1 MTLVIHLNH
10 MVVLITSGYVI
21 GVGLRLGQ
29 QSRVMTQ
36 IMMVLFVPLFYQGLL
51 YFCSC
56 IMDPFGDDEVDW
68 CLGQY
73 HNRLS
78 SNLTKLYLAAN
89 RQLGGKRGVPL
100 AVLSGGDSSP
110 SKKRTPDQA

>member
-1 MTLVIHLNH
+1 ML
-10 MVVLITSGYVI
+10 TSGYVV
-21 GVGLRLGQ
+21 GVAMRLDQ
-29 QSRVMTQ
+29 ASRLATQ
-36 IMMVLFVPLFYQGLL
+36 VMMVVFVPLFYQGLL

-73 HNRLS
+73 HNRLA

-89 RQLGGKRGVPL
+89 RHLGKERGVPL
-100 AVLSGGDSSP
+100 AVLAGGDSSP
-110 SKKRTPDQA
+110 TKKRAGVSPGQ